1 MHVYIHSCMFVVIY
15 IYAHV
20 YTPVYK
26 VCECVCV
33 IGICVDYLQS
43 RLILQARL
51 RVKRSKVEA
60 SALCSTGGLGG

>member
-1 MHVYIHSCMFVVIY
+1 MHTSIHRYIKYVN
-15 IYAHV
+15 
-20 YTPVYK
+20 
-26 VCECVCV
+26 VCV